1 MKDFFHRFLWL
12 LVLSF
17 VTGAVV
23 GICLPLLFRDHT
35 KPVPDMIQRDTVVKI
50 ETIRYSPLQL
60 ADKRYKLDL
69 PKIDNP
75 VMVFVREDSTSI
87 IYRDS
92 VRYVTLPREYFYT
105 NIDDTEIWHSGID
118 STIDSL
124 VVRSRTESITET
136 YRNPQYRHSLSLYS
150 DAGYVS
156 GAMVF
161 PVGMEY
167 LYHPVGWIGIGGK
180 AEYDIHTNEWNVMA
194 TAKLTFKWK

>member
-12 LVLSF
+12 VLSF
-17 VTGAVV
+17 VTGVVV

-35 KPVPDMIQRDTVVKI
+35 EKDLDLVQRDTVVKI

-75 VMVFVREDSTSI
+75 VMVFVQEDSTSI

-136 YRNPQYRHSLSLYS
+136 CRIPQYRHSMSLYGNAGY
-150 DAGYVS
+150 DAGS
-156 GAMVF
+156 F
-161 PVGMEY
+161 TLPVGMEY
-167 LYHPVGWIGIGGK
+167 LYHPYGWIGIGGK
-180 AEYDIHTNEWNVMA
+180 AEYDIRTKGWNVMA
-194 TAKLTFKWK
+194 TAKLTLRW

>member
-1 MKDFFHRFLWL
+1 MKDFFRRFLWL

-35 KPVPDMIQRDTVVKI
+35 KPVPDMIQRDTVVKV

-60 ADKRYKLDL
+60 ADKRYELTL
-69 PKIDNP
+69 PEIDNP
-75 VMVFVREDSTSI
+75 VMVFIQEDSTSI

-136 YRNPQYRHSLSLYS
+136 CRIPQYRHSMSLYGNAGY
-150 DAGYVS
+150 DAGS
-156 GAMVF
+156 F
-161 PVGMEY
+161 TLPVGMEY
-167 LYHPVGWIGIGGK
+167 LYHPYGWIGIGGK
-180 AEYDIHTNEWNVMA
+180 AEYDIQAKGWNVMA
-194 TAKLTFKWK
+194 TAKLTLRW